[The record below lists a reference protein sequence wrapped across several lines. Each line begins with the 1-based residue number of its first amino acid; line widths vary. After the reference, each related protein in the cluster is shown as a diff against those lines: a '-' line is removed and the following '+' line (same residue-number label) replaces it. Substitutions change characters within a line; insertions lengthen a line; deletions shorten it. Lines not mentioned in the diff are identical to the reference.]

1 MIVVTSNYRL
11 SGLGFAA
18 LPELAN
24 VTGNGN
30 FGLLDQRLA
39 LQWVQDNIAAFGGDR
54 SRVTIWGQSAGGQSV
69 CFHLASPASA
79 GLFSAAISSSG
90 PCILPYP
97 LVLSAQQEGVKW
109 AGRVGCQSAGSQ
121 RLQCLRNASLHSL
134 LAAGAPRSSKWDGF
148 LYPGKRI
155 LACTARHNLSIRLL
169 ALSWPHVPFL
179 MVLYS
184 PQSPIDRSN

>member
-109 AGRVGCQSAGSQ
+109 GRTCWMPECRFSAATMPSE
-121 RLQCLRNASLHSL
+121 
-134 LAAGAPRSSKWDGF
+134 
-148 LYPGKRI
+148 
-155 LACTARHNLSIRLL
+155 RLL
-169 ALSWPHVPFL
+169 AQPVGGRC
-179 MVLYS
+179 S
-184 PQSPIDRSN
+184 PQLQMGRVFVSR